1 MTVFCLLFNN
11 LNKNSMKK
19 QTLLI
24 IILCTWG
31 IFSCTSNNN
40 NCESVSRVSNMEML
54 TAKKWKIEKVKQLL
68 EGEYKV
74 VYDRNS
80 SLFNLGN
87 EYSNLKMKFLQNKT
101 MKIYTND
108 NGEETGKWEFVN
120 HESQIKSRKFDQ
132 KDFIVLHINRIE
144 QEELVFTQIED
155 GKIMQYDFSPI

>member
-1 MTVFCLLFNN
+1 
-11 LNKNSMKK
+11 
-19 QTLLI
+19 
-24 IILCTWG
+24 
-31 IFSCTSNNN
+31 
-40 NCESVSRVSNMEML
+40 MEML
-54 TAKKWKIEKVKQLL
+54 TSKKWKIEKVKQLL

-87 EYSNLKMKFLQNKT
+87 EYSSLKMKFLQNKT

-108 NGEETGKWEFVN
+108 NAEETGKWEFVN
-120 HESQIKSRKFDQ
+120 HESQIKSRKLDQ

-144 QEELVFTQIED
+144 QAELVFTQIEE